1 MFSKDNKKVELKD
14 AETIIGPSI
23 RVKGNFHG
31 EGDIVIEGKV
41 EGSIKT
47 NNFLLVGEKAKIV
60 AEVEAGNAQI
70 GGDITGNLQIK
81 GYLEITSSAK
91 IIGDIECSEISIEK
105 GAIINGKCTMI
116 KNQTNSHKSKLEE
129 EEEK

>member
-1 MFSKDNKKVELKD
+1 MFTKENKKIDIKD
-14 AETIIGPSI
+14 AETVIGPSI

-41 EGSIKT
+41 EGSVKT
-47 NNFLLVGEKAKIV
+47 NNYLLVGNKAKIV

-70 GGDITGNLQIK
+70 GGEITGNIKIK

-91 IIGDIECSEISIEK
+91 IYGDIETSEISIEK
-105 GAIINGKCTMI
+105 GAILNGKCLMT
-116 KNQTNSHKSKLEE
+116 KQSHTDSHKTK
-129 EEEK
+129 EEK